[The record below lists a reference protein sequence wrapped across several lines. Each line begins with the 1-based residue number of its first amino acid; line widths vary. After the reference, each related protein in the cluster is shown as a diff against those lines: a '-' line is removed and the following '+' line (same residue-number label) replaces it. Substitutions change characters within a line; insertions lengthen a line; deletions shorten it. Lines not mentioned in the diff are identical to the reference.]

1 MNKKDEHI
9 KTSEYQVLIPNEP
22 ESYNLA
28 KIARDSAELDDD
40 FERNNDL
47 GSHETGQ
54 WANVVHQHHRNYSV
68 NSERTVCS
76 PTHSEDTLHDVK
88 IGQNTI
94 SRKVL
99 LLVGRGAFA
108 VVERSL
114 VLAGF
119 AQLMLGVVTYSGKV
133 FPFMAVTKR
142 LSLSCRRLPRKL
154 RKWLLGA
161 SDQYVPFPNL
171 KFVNLL
177 GDSLSMF
184 TEGGI
189 FWSFG
194 LLTFAR
200 FLGSFADLGWAWN
213 RLPSENQYT
222 AEFVESA
229 VIFLYGATN
238 TWMERFGAHP
248 GDPFTTKQ
256 IQHISIAVRIRIFL
270 QVFSFI
276 SAFLRSCFVLLV

>member
-54 WANVVHQHHRNYSV
+54 WANVVHQHRRNYSV

-133 FPFMAVTKR
+133 FPFMAVTNASHF
-142 LSLSCRRLPRKL
+142 LVGGCREN
-154 RKWLLGA
+154 
-161 SDQYVPFPNL
+161 YVNGCL
-171 KFVNLL
+171 AHLI
-177 GDSLSMF
+177 SMCLF
-184 TEGGI
+184 QT
-189 FWSFG
+189 
-194 LLTFAR
+194 
-200 FLGSFADLGWAWN
+200 
-213 RLPSENQYT
+213 
-222 AEFVESA
+222 
-229 VIFLYGATN
+229 
-238 TWMERFGAHP
+238 
-248 GDPFTTKQ
+248 
-256 IQHISIAVRIRIFL
+256 
-270 QVFSFI
+270 
-276 SAFLRSCFVLLV
+276 